1 MPEPGRRFR
10 IVGEGQPPPRGRR
23 GPGLAVILVG
33 TYAVL
38 FTAGLFLLWRTSA
51 RGAASSGARH
61 DPPPP
66 LPASGGAGSRA
77 ALLAG
82 EGLTPEER
90 ADYQQRIAHDCCDCG
105 CDMTVAECLAS
116 DQKCPRSPE
125 LARQQRQRLAERGP

>member
-10 IVGEGQPPPRGRR
+10 IVGEGQPPARGHR

-51 RGAASSGARH
+51 QGRAASHAKAIP

-66 LPASGGAGSRA
+66 RNAGAPDRA

-82 EGLTPEER
+82 EGLSPEER
-90 ADYQQRIAHDCCDCG
+90 ADYQQQIAHDCCDCG

-116 DQKCPRSPE
+116 DQKCPRSPD
-125 LARQQRQRLAERGP
+125 LARRRQRLVERGP

>member
-10 IVGEGQPPPRGRR
+10 IVGEGQPPPGRHR

-38 FTAGLFLLWRTSA
+38 FTAGLFLFWRTSA
-51 RGAASSGARH
+51 RGVSTSNARP

-66 LPASGGAGSRA
+66 ARDGAQSRA

-90 ADYQQRIAHDCCDCG
+90 VDYQQRIAHDCCDCG

-116 DQKCPRSPE
+116 DQKCPRSPD
-125 LARQQRQRLAERGP
+125 LARQRQQMAERGP